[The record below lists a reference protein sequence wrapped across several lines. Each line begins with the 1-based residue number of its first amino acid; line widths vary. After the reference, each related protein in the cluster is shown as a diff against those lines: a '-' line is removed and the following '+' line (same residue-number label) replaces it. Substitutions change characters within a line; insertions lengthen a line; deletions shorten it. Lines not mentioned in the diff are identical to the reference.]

1 MIRLFTALEI
11 PGDIAERLGRLQHG
25 LPGARWI
32 DRDAFHLTLCF
43 IGEVTEPVAEEIDQA
58 LSRIEAAPFDV
69 QLHGIGEFGHKKP
82 HTVWAGVSENPAL
95 HALQAEQETLLR
107 RLRIDLETRKYTP
120 HVTLTRTSWVDPLS
134 IGRFIEANNLF
145 ETLPFPVT
153 RFVLFSARLS
163 RGGGPYV
170 AERIY
175 PLENTINTP
184 QTG

>member
-11 PGDIAERLGRLQHG
+11 PGDIAEQLSRLQHG

-32 DRDAFHLTLCF
+32 EREAFHLTLCF

-58 LSRIEAAPFDV
+58 LSRIKTSPFDI
-69 QLHGIGEFGHKKP
+69 QLHGISEFGHKKP
-82 HTVWAGVSENPAL
+82 YAIWAGVSEIEAL
-95 HALQAEQETLLR
+95 RTLQTEQETLLR

-120 HVTLTRTSWVDPLS
+120 HVTLARLSQVDPLS

-163 RGGGPYV
+163 QGGGPYV

-184 QTG
+184 QAG

>member
-11 PGDIAERLGRLQHG
+11 PGDIAERLSRLQHG

-32 DRDAFHLTLCF
+32 ERDAFHLTLCF
-43 IGEVTEPVAEEIDQA
+43 IGEVTEPVAGEIDQA

-82 HTVWAGVSENPAL
+82 HAIWAGVNESPAL

-107 RLRIDLETRKYTP
+107 RLRLDIETRKYIA
-120 HVTLTRTSWVDPLS
+120 HVTLARTSRVDPS
-134 IGRFIEANNLF
+134 AVGRFIEANNLF

-163 RGGGPYV
+163 QGGGPYV
-170 AERIY
+170 AERVY
-175 PLENTINTP
+175 PLDGADAE
-184 QTG
+184 